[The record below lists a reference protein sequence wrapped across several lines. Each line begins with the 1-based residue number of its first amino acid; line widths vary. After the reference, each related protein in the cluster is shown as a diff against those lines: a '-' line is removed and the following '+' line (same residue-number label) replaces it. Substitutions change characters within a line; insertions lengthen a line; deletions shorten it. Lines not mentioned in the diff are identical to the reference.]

1 MATKK
6 PRVVMDAK
14 QISHSLSRIAHEIL
28 ESVQPDDQ
36 IAVIGIRSRGDHL
49 AERLATHLKEFDG
62 RSIDVGFMDITL
74 YRDDL
79 LTNPE
84 QPEIKGTEILFS
96 LQDKLVILVD
106 DVLFTGRTIRAALNQ
121 IRDYGRTKAVRLA
134 VLVDRG
140 GRELPIRADYVGK
153 NIPTSTKDEVVV
165 KLKESEGKDLVELIA
180 GAREAAAAATTRRRS
195 KKDKEASK

>member
-1 MATKK
+1 MVRKK
-6 PRVVMDAK
+6 PKVVMAAK

-28 ESVQPDDQ
+28 ESAQPDDQ

-49 AERLATHLKEFDG
+49 AKRLAAKLQELEG
-62 RSIDVGFMDITL
+62 RPIEVGFMDITL

-96 LQDKLVILVD
+96 LQDKLVVLVD

-121 IRDYGRTKAVRLA
+121 IRDYGRTRAVRLA

-153 NIPTSTKDEVVV
+153 NIPTSLQDEVVV
-165 KLKESEGKDLVELIA
+165 KLKESEGIDSVELLI
-180 GAREAAAAATTRRRS
+180 GARGAAAIAAAKSREGS
-195 KKDKEASK
+195 K